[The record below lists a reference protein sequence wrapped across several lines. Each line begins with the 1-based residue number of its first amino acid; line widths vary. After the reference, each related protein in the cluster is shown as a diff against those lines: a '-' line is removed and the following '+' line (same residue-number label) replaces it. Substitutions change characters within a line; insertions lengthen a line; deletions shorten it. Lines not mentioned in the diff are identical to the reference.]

1 MFKSLLNV
9 LQYYLHFMFWGFFLA
24 MRHMDLSFS
33 TRDSTSTLCI
43 GRQSL
48 NHWATRDVPGVL
60 KYLWLHQ
67 RLSSKEFAYNARDT
81 GDAGSISAL
90 GRSPRGG
97 NGNPPQYYCLESPMD
112 RGAWRA
118 IVHAG
123 SQRVGHD

>member
-1 MFKSLLNV
+1 
-9 LQYYLHFMFWGFFLA
+9 

-33 TRDSTSTLCI
+33 TRDSTSTQCI

-81 GDAGSISAL
+81 GVQVRSLRWEDPLEEEMATHPSII
-90 GRSPRGG
+90 
-97 NGNPPQYYCLESPMD
+97 
-112 RGAWRA
+112 AWR
-118 IVHAG
+118 VPWTE
-123 SQRVGHD
+123 V